1 MTTQGQPLC
10 CSDAHKR
17 KGVSSLSRWTQGVD
31 NREMGCL
38 VAAGLLRHH
47 SNQVQLSG
55 MVKGLLA
62 PPKQSFMAFSNETS
76 SADYSAPFYSAFTLK
91 LPPLCQ

>member
-38 VAAGLLRHH
+38 VAAGLLTPLKSSTIVRDGEG
-47 SNQVQLSG
+47 S
-55 MVKGLLA
+55 LA